1 MQLVMWVI
9 VGILTGAAAIVLI
22 PILVVGTWYVVMTV
36 ILGLVDGIVWLLDQQ
51 WKRRTCPQVNT
62 RMPPNT
68 VDVANGKVV
77 STG

>member
-1 MQLVMWVI
+1 VQLVMWVI

-51 WKRRTCPQVNT
+51 WKRRTCPQVST